1 MAILGPIVVRRDGT
15 VPFDDD
21 LHPDHKAW
29 MIGQLVEA
37 GHNVKVGENGTVQI
51 QNYGPEDNQPV
62 TEG

>member
-1 MAILGPIVVRRDGT
+1 MAILGPIVVRADGT

-37 GHNVKVGENGTVQI
+37 GHSVQVDPDTGLVKI
-51 QNYGPEDNQPV
+51 QNYNPSANQPV
-62 TEG
+62 S